1 MYRGTHGQLFVST
14 NIFLGGLNHL
24 RYSDLISVKTRDFFG
39 ETLPQTFV
47 ARGLITSYS
56 EFLRLGG
63 TNMSFRADVK

>member
-39 ETLPQTFV
+39 ETSPQTFV
-47 ARGLITSYS
+47 
-56 EFLRLGG
+56 GG